1 MAGFD
6 LHVWYSSTPEDRPQV
21 WVGVR
26 WKNLE
31 RQLKWLLDDMERTEG
46 IGVRRVTVEVR
57 S

>member
-6 LHVWYSSTPEDRPQV
+6 LHVWYSNTPEDRPQV

-31 RQLKWLLDDMERTEG
+31 SKLKWLLDDMERTEG
-46 IGVRRVTVEVR
+46 VSVRRVTVEVR
-57 S
+57 